1 MMARHQH
8 WDDVYG
14 ARTEDE
20 LTWFEETPSAS
31 LELVLRYLK
40 AGEPFIDIGAGASR
54 LVDALLN
61 HGFGPLSVL
70 DLSEAA
76 LSISRARLG
85 HRAEQV
91 DWIVADITEWE
102 PHRDYSVWH
111 DRAVFHFLTKA
122 EDRAAY
128 VRALSKAL
136 KPGGTAIIAT
146 FAEDGPEKCS
156 GLPVERYSP
165 ESLAGEI
172 NRLLP
177 AHFDLVDAQDHVHRT
192 PKGNEQRFQ
201 YSIFEKI
208 RP

>member
-1 MMARHQH
+1 M
-8 WDDVYG
+8 
-14 ARTEDE
+14 
-20 LTWFEETPSAS
+20 
-31 LELVLRYLK
+31 
-40 AGEPFIDIGAGASR
+40 
-54 LVDALLN
+54 
-61 HGFGPLSVL
+61 

-76 LSISRARLG
+76 LSISRGRLEL
-85 HRAEQV
+85 RAQQV

-102 PHRDYSVWH
+102 PRRDYSVWH
-111 DRAVFHFLTKA
+111 DRAVFHFLTKP

-128 VRALSKAL
+128 VRALSKGL
-136 KPGGTAIIAT
+136 KPGGIAIIAT

-177 AHFDLVDAQDHVHRT
+177 AHFDLVEAKAHVHLT

-201 YSIFEKI
+201 YSIFEKNH
-208 RP
+208 P